1 MRGRDPAGRVGSP
14 QRDTAVPA
22 TIGVDIGGT
31 SIRAAVVGSD
41 HTVLA
46 ARETPTPH
54 TPAETD
60 DALVALVA
68 ELSERYPVAGVG
80 LAVAG
85 FVSSDRTRVMFA
97 PHLAWRDDPVPSRL
111 TARMGLPVVM
121 DHDVNAAVWAE
132 VESGVAVGSAVSLLV
147 ALGTGIGAG
156 LVVDGQLYRGAHGV
170 APELGHVVLVPG
182 GRECPCGKRG
192 CWERYCS
199 GTALAVTAAEL
210 LTAGSIGAGPLWTMC
225 GGDPAALTG
234 RMVAAA
240 ADAGD
245 PVAAAA
251 LTELGRWLAVG
262 LAMAAD
268 ILDPELII
276 IGGGVAAAAPHFL
289 PVALEQLE
297 SAITGAGSRPA
308 PRIALASYGSNA
320 GIIGAAMLAAAAA
333 G

>member
-1 MRGRDPAGRVGSP
+1 MNTTDIDDGARNFDRLAARPV
-14 QRDTAVPA
+14 

-31 SIRAAVVGSD
+31 SIRAAVVTAD

-46 ARETPTPH
+46 ALEVPTPH
-54 TPAETD
+54 TVTQTD
-60 DALVALVA
+60 DAVVAVVTQLR
-68 ELSERYPVAGVG
+68 ESHPVTGVG

-85 FVSSDRTRVMFA
+85 FVSSDRTRVMFS
-97 PHLAWRDDPVPSRL
+97 PHLAWRDDPVAARL
-111 TARMGLPVVM
+111 AARIGLPLVM

-132 VESGVAVGSAVSLLV
+132 AHSGAAVGSPVCLLV

-156 LVVDGQLYRGAHGV
+156 LVVGGELYRGAHGV
-170 APELGHVVLVPG
+170 APELGHVVLVPD
-182 GRECPCGKRG
+182 GRPCPCGKRG

-199 GTALAVTAAEL
+199 GTALALTATEL
-210 LTAGSIGAGPLWTMC
+210 LAVEADPAGPLVAM
-225 GGDPAALTG
+225 GGADPAALTG

-245 PVAAAA
+245 PVARSA
-251 LTELGRWLAVG
+251 LYELGRWLGVG

-276 IGGGVAAAAPHFL
+276 IGGGVVGAADHFL
-289 PVALEQLE
+289 PVALERMT
-297 SAITGAGSRPA
+297 AMMTGAGSRPA
-308 PRIALASYGSNA
+308 PRVARADYGSDA
-320 GIIGAAMLAAAAA
+320 GIIGAAMMAVAAN

>member
-1 MRGRDPAGRVGSP
+1 MNGSDLSGRAAESDRGGWP
-14 QRDTAVPA
+14 TA

-31 SIRAAVVGSD
+31 SIRAAVVGPD

-46 ARETPTPH
+46 AREASTPH
-54 TPAETD
+54 TPEETD
-60 DALVALVA
+60 DALVALVG
-68 ELSERYPVAGVG
+68 ELRDRHPVAGVG

-111 TARMGLPVVM
+111 AARMGLPVVM

-132 VESGVAVGSAVSLLV
+132 VRSGVAVGSAVSLLV

-156 LVVDGQLYRGAHGV
+156 LVVDGRLYRGAHGV

-199 GTALAVTAAEL
+199 GTALAVTATELMTAEP
-210 LTAGSIGAGPLWTMC
+210 AGTGPLWTMC
-225 GGDPAALTG
+225 GGDPGTLTG

-245 PVAAAA
+245 PVARAA

-276 IGGGVAAAAPHFL
+276 IGGGVAGAAPHFL
-289 PVALEQLE
+289 PVARRHL
-297 SAITGAGSRPA
+297 ATMITGAGARPA
-308 PRIALASYGSNA
+308 PRVALASFGSDA
-320 GIIGAAMLAAAAA
+320 GIIGAAMLSAAAA